1 MSKDEL
7 IGSINEAK
15 PIKNEIIIDLKSRCR
30 LKKDKDI
37 GNRVFRD
44 IRNLYRLEKKKI

>member
-1 MSKDEL
+1 MSKDKL

-15 PIKNEIIIDLKSRCR
+15 PIKKEIIIDIKSRCR

-37 GNRVFRD
+37 GNRVFRE